1 MKRRT
6 LLAGL
11 SAAALGTAAVT
22 LGIRSRQKQRS
33 VVASQ
38 IDELSGQHS
47 YDVCIIGSGPAGCV
61 VAQQLLEQNK
71 SVVMLE
77 SGVNLTD
84 SKAAS
89 LMSQLDQYT
98 NVGEIDYPMVSSRM
112 RAVGGTSNVW
122 TGRCPRLLP
131 SDFAGNPVAPAG
143 GWPID
148 YGGIKPYYQQAEEL
162 LMVAGNELTA
172 GHAPRDKDLPYELD
186 VDLEPLRELLAP
198 LDIRID
204 APPTSTTRG
213 KSGPL
218 RVATYMLPELSTQ
231 ANFTLF
237 TGATAT
243 ALNSASDGSIQSVA
257 VQSIAGPSKTLRAT
271 RYVVACGAVETARLL
286 LLSKSGRYPDGVGN
300 QSGHVGR
307 YFMEHPFLSY
317 SAELPAVKPFEN
329 YQYGRTYQ
337 YVTTTNGEG
346 LGNLL
351 VAFYVD
357 KYQPNKLKISTGIE
371 MGPEAYNR
379 ITLAKDAAD
388 HFGNP
393 GAQLSLRLAAR
404 DNQLFAR
411 GETIARDIF
420 AQLNSGP
427 VKKHEDMH
435 WSHHH
440 MGTTRMHNSDEHGVV
455 NAALQ
460 VHGANNLYI
469 ASSSVF
475 VTGGVANPTLTLTA
489 LALRLGE
496 HLTTV

>member
-6 LLAGL
+6 LLVGL

-22 LGIRSRQKQRS
+22 LGIRSRQNPRP
-33 VVASQ
+33 VVANQ
-38 IDELSGQHS
+38 IDELSDQHS

-61 VAQQLLEQNK
+61 VAQQLLAQNK

-77 SGVNLTD
+77 SGLDLTN
-84 SKAAS
+84 SEAAS
-89 LMSQLDQYT
+89 AMSQLDRYS
-98 NVGEIDYPMVSSRM
+98 NVGAIDYPMANSRV

-148 YGGIKPYYQQAEEL
+148 YADIKPYYQQAENL

-186 VDLEPLRELLAP
+186 VDLKPLRELLAP
-198 LDIRID
+198 QGIRID

-231 ANFTLF
+231 ESFTLF

-243 ALNSASDGSIQSVA
+243 ALNSENDGSMQSVT
-257 VQSIAGPSKTLRAT
+257 VQSVAGPSKTVRAK
-271 RYVVACGAVETARLL
+271 RYVVACGAVETTRLL
-286 LLSKSGRYPDGVGN
+286 LLSKSEQYPDGVGN
-300 QSGHVGR
+300 QSDHVGR

-317 SAELPAVKPFEN
+317 SAELPDIKPFEN

-337 YVTTTNGEG
+337 YVPTTNDDG
-346 LGNLL
+346 LGDLL
-351 VAFYVD
+351 LAFYVD
-357 KYQPNKLKISTGIE
+357 KHKPNTLKISTGIE
-371 MGPEAYNR
+371 MGPEADNR
-379 ITLAKDAAD
+379 ITLAQDTTD

-393 GAQLSLRLAAR
+393 GAQLSLRLAER
-404 DNQLFAR
+404 DSQLFAR
-411 GETIARDIF
+411 GEAIVRDIF
-420 AQLNSGP
+420 ARLNSGT
-427 VKKHEDMH
+427 VKKHKDMH

-440 MGTTRMHNSDEHGVV
+440 MGTTRMHDSGEYGVV
-455 NAALQ
+455 DANLQ
-460 VHGANNLYI
+460 VHGTNNLYI

-489 LALRLGE
+489 LSLRLGD
-496 HLTTV
+496 HLNTI